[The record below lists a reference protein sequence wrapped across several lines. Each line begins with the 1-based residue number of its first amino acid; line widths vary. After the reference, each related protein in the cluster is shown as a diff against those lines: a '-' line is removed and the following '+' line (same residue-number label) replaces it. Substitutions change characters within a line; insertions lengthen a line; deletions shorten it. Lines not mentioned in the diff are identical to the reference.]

1 MRLIDGNSLYKKT
14 AEWESLA
21 METLKV
27 QEDNAE
33 LQRWQTI
40 LGERTAFKHDVADAP
55 TIDAISTDD
64 VAEMLSEQ
72 FYDRCPCNYNNN
84 DEWLPYVC
92 ELTDECPNPK
102 DPLGCWKQYIKH
114 YGRKPE

>member
-1 MRLIDGNSLYKKT
+1 MRLIDADALLQRAVPHWWS
-14 AEWESLA
+14 
-21 METLKV
+21 TLKWV
-27 QEDNAE
+27 SNIAID
-33 LQRWQTI
+33 
-40 LGERTAFKHDVADAP
+40 DAP

-64 VAEMLSEQ
+64 VAEMLAEQ
-72 FYDRCPCNYNNN
+72 FYDKCPCNYNNN

-114 YGRKPE
+114 YGRRPDAID